1 MTTARHHALI
11 LTQAPTEPFG
21 GIDPDDTHDIGHE
34 AAEMRLDKARGKLAE
49 LHAKMKASETWALLA
64 IFQGMDAGGKDS
76 AIAHIFGGLDPG
88 ALQVTS
94 FKRPSAMEALH
105 DILWREHQAVPH
117 AGQWGIFNRSH
128 YENVLVPRVH
138 PENGPARRLP
148 ASLTG
153 PNMWRDQLEDIVHFE
168 RMLSRNG
175 VKLCKFFLHI
185 SPEEQR
191 KRLLARLDD
200 PHKAWKFEA
209 ADLIERQRWDAYQL
223 AYQDVIAA
231 TATPF
236 APWAVIPANSKPVAR
251 ALMAEILVD
260 QLSGLDIAVP
270 EPDPDVLRQ
279 ARQALDKA
287 S

>member
-1 MTTARHHALI
+1 MTMRHHTLVFE
-11 LTQAPTEPFG
+11 QAPTKIFG
-21 GIDPDDTHDIGHE
+21 GVDPEDTHDIGHD
-34 AAEMRLDKARGKLAE
+34 AAGERLDKARGKLAE
-49 LHAKMKASETWALLA
+49 LQAKMKASETWALLA
-64 IFQGMDAGGKDS
+64 IFQGMDAVGKDS
-76 AIAHIFGGLDPG
+76 AIAHIFKGLDPG

-94 FKRPSAMEALH
+94 FKRPSAAEASH
-105 DILWREHQAVPH
+105 DILWREHHAVPR

-128 YENVLVPRVH
+128 YENVLVPRAH
-138 PENGPARRLP
+138 PENGPSPHLP
-148 ASLTG
+148 AALTG
-153 PNMWRDQLEDIVHFE
+153 PNMWRDQLEDIVYFE

-175 VKLCKFFLHI
+175 VKICKFFMHI
-185 SPEEQR
+185 SREEQR

-209 ADLIERQRWDAYQL
+209 ADLIERQRWDAYQQ

-251 ALMAEILVD
+251 ALIAEILVD
-260 QLSGLDIAVP
+260 QLSSLDISVP
-270 EPDPDVLRQ
+270 TPDPEVMLQ
-279 ARQALDKA
+279 ARQALGKA